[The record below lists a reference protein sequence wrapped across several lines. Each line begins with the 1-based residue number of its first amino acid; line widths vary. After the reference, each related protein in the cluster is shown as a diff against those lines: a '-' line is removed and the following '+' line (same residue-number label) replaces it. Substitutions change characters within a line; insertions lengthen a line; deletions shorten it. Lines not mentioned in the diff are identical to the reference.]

1 MKGILNNVFKVFYGI
16 IIAILTIGISTIITL
31 NSKFIYYYSIDK
43 YNLEKIANISKEMLI
58 DDFDRLIKYL
68 QNPFIEK
75 LKFNNFTMSINGE
88 FHFYEVKKIFLW
100 IYAITIFIALLFI
113 ILVITN
119 KFNRNKIHIYKI
131 LNYGANTLIITIVS
145 LLAIISIDFSKAF
158 IVFHK
163 IFFNNDYW
171 IFDERTDPIIKVLP
185 EEVFMLY
192 ALVII
197 ALVFVGIIGY
207 KLYYYAIKN
216 KIKNK
221 RNINIKK

>member
-1 MKGILNNVFKVFYGI
+1 MKGILNNGIKVFYGI
-16 IIAILTIGISTIITL
+16 IIAIFTIGISTIITL

-58 DDFDRLIKYL
+58 VDFDRLINYL

-75 LKFNNFTMSINGE
+75 LKFNNFPMSINGE

-100 IYAITIFIALLFI
+100 IYVITISIALLFI
-113 ILVITN
+113 ILVMIN
-119 KFNRNKIHIYKI
+119 KFNKRKIHIYKI
-131 LNYGANTLIITIVS
+131 LNYGANTLIITIIS
-145 LLAIISIDFSKAF
+145 LLTIMTIDFSKAF

-197 ALVFVGIIGY
+197 GLVFIAIIGY
-207 KLYYYAIKN
+207 KLYYYFTKS
-216 KIKNK
+216 KLKNK
-221 RNINIKK
+221 RDIII

>member
-158 IVFHK
+158 IVIHK
-163 IFFNNDYW
+163 IFFNND
-171 IFDERTDPIIKVLP
+171 
-185 EEVFMLY
+185 
-192 ALVII
+192 
-197 ALVFVGIIGY
+197 
-207 KLYYYAIKN
+207 
-216 KIKNK
+216 
-221 RNINIKK
+221 

>member
-1 MKGILNNVFKVFYGI
+1 MKGILNNGIKVFYGI
-16 IIAILTIGISTIITL
+16 IIAIFTIGISTIITL

-58 DDFDRLIKYL
+58 VDFDRLINYL

-75 LKFNNFTMSINGE
+75 LKFNNFPMSINGE

-100 IYAITIFIALLFI
+100 IYVITISITLLFI
-113 ILVITN
+113 ILVMIN
-119 KFNRNKIHIYKI
+119 KFNKRKIHIYKI
-131 LNYGANTLIITIVS
+131 LNYGANTLIITIIS
-145 LLAIISIDFSKAF
+145 LLTIMTIDFSKAF

-197 ALVFVGIIGY
+197 GLVFIAIIGY
-207 KLYYYAIKN
+207 KLYHYFK
-216 KIKNK
+216 KSKLKNK
-221 RNINIKK
+221 RDIII

>member
-1 MKGILNNVFKVFYGI
+1 MKGILNNVIKVFYGI
-16 IIAILTIGISTIITL
+16 IVAILTIGISTIITL

-58 DDFDRLIKYL
+58 GDFDRLIKYL

-119 KFNRNKIHIYKI
+119 KFNRNKIHIYKT

-145 LLAIISIDFSKAF
+145 LLAIIAIDFSKAF

-207 KLYYYAIKN
+207 KLYYYFIKN

-221 RNINIKK
+221 RDINI